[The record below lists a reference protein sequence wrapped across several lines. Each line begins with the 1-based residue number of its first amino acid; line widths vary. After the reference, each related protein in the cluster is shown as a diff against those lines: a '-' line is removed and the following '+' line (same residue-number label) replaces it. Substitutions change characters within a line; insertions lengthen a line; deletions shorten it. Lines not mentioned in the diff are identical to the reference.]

1 MLRKSPSFASAH
13 LFCIFFCFAGSA
25 NSAQWHSIEHNAN
38 LYNRDICKNILT
50 GLAFRQLENTTDW
63 NMVAEV
69 PFCWNRPFNCC
80 FILLY
85 SERSSNGHWAQSI
98 ASVKPRNTKRKKS
111 RSKDAE
117 DILKIQLWHTGH
129 AGTTLHYTII
139 APLHISYPNT
149 TVRPLFESDYVLPSS
164 LRKTKGH
171 QETQNQWPAV

>member
-1 MLRKSPSFASAH
+1 MLH
-13 LFCIFFCFAGSA
+13 LFFALQVPQ

-38 LYNRDICKNILT
+38 LYNHDICKNILT

-98 ASVKPRNTKRKKS
+98 ASVKPRNTKRKKMQS
-111 RSKDAE
+111 GVR
-117 DILKIQLWHTGH
+117 ILKTFLKYCMTRRTCRNYI
-129 AGTTLHYTII
+129 TLLSHYYI
-139 APLHISYPNT
+139 HPNT